1 MGNWSLTRFRPAI
14 GVVVDDRRIAMSVVA
29 STAAGRRREIALDA
43 RDCQDEPIDVVL
55 RRMLDPWV
63 TGPGGK
69 PRRRKPWVQVGLPE
83 HQVFQ
88 ASVPISASNRALSAQ
103 SLFLE
108 AVQATNLRAED
119 HVFDLKKIDV
129 AKRPLSIVS
138 ACRRQIVVD
147 LIDALGR
154 SGVQVA
160 SAEPAPSAL
169 LRIALMEQRG
179 ASRSKLCMRFF
190 LGPRRALA
198 LLSFGPHPLFWQVF
212 DLPPDAEEDAVR
224 STYSTLWLLWR
235 RHGVKVPIAAVHLH
249 GRPGLALSAQREA
262 FEKQAGAEVFRS
274 PGPGY
279 DLASIARGIAMADP
293 LLEDVGLDLARRY
306 RPDVPIREI
315 FPWTEACLQ
324 GVLIGG
330 VSLFLLASASDVQTT
345 FRHARAQSSEFSWMG
360 DDDQAKL
367 DAEQKGIEEQI
378 TYAKGFLKS
387 RIAWTEQLRTIAAD
401 TPEGTT
407 VTTLSGDADVEIEGA
422 AAKGKGNKQLVVQFN
437 TPLPED
443 GSIPPHIDRFLSTL
457 REEPLVLRHFPNIN
471 VSGLQTGMLGKE
483 RKVAVYSVVF
493 QPKARAGPAKGS

>member
-1 MGNWSLTRFRPAI
+1 MGNWRLSRIRPAI
-14 GVVVDDRRIAMSVVA
+14 GVVVDDRRVVMSVVA
-29 STAAGRRREIALDA
+29 STAAGRRREVAVDA
-43 RDCQDEPIDVVL
+43 RDCHDEPVDVVL
-55 RRMLDPWV
+55 RRMLEPWAS
-63 TGPGGK
+63 GPGGK
-69 PRRRKPWVQVGLPE
+69 PRGRKPWVQVGLPE
-83 HQVFQ
+83 QQVFQ
-88 ASVPISASNRALSAQ
+88 ASVPISASNRVLSAQ

-119 HVFDLKKIDV
+119 HVFDLKKVDV
-129 AKRPLSIVS
+129 AKLPLAIVS
-138 ACRRQIVVD
+138 ACRREIVLNLV
-147 LIDALGR
+147 DALGR
-154 SGVQVA
+154 AGVQVA

-169 LRIALMEQRG
+169 LRLALLEGRGSRG
-179 ASRSKLCMRFF
+179 AKLCMRFF

-198 LLSFGPHPLFWQVF
+198 LMSCGPHPLFWQVF
-212 DLPPDAEEDAVR
+212 ELPPGAEEDAIR
-224 STYSTLWLLWR
+224 SAYSTLWLLWR

-262 FEKQAGAEVFRS
+262 FRKQAGAEVFRS
-274 PGPGY
+274 SGPGY
-279 DLASIARGIAMADP
+279 DAASIARGIAMADP

-324 GVLIGG
+324 AVLIGG
-330 VSLFLLASASDVQTT
+330 VSLLLCASAADVQTA
-345 FRHARAQSSEFSWMG
+345 FRHARSQSAEFSWMG

-367 DAEQKGIEEQI
+367 DAEQKGIEDQI
-378 TYAKGFLKS
+378 TYAKGFLRS
-387 RIAWTEQLRTIAAD
+387 RVAWTEQLRTIAAD

-407 VTTLSGDADVEIEGA
+407 ITTLSGDADVEIEGA
-422 AAKGKGNKQLVVQFN
+422 PSKRKGDKQLVVQFN

-493 QPKARAGPAKGS
+493 QPKARSGPARGS